1 MGKLTNLNPS
11 RPLTE
16 ADMPPGMATDTEFT
30 AADAAHL
37 AAAHPHLQ
45 YPTQAH
51 GDARYV
57 RKYGQYFRAAPSVS
71 QSVAQNIITKIN
83 FDTVTHNVGNQYS
96 GSNNR
101 LVALETEIWR
111 ITTNINFSLDATS
124 RVILFL
130 AKNGGTS
137 LKRLQDMTCPLGFSS
152 INITPSDTLLLTGE
166 NLEVWARILTIA
178 TGKIYGDINLDACWW
193 EGSRVG

>member
-1 MGKLTNLNPS
+1 MGRLTNLNP
-11 RPLTE
+11 
-16 ADMPPGMATDTEFT
+16 ADPIAAHVAATD
-30 AADAAHL
+30 
-37 AAAHPHLQ
+37 PHLQ
-45 YPTQAH
+45 YPTQAR

-71 QSVAQNIITKIN
+71 QEVAQNVITKIN
-83 FDTVTHNVGNQYS
+83 FDTITHNVGNQYS
-96 GSNNR
+96 SVNNR
-101 LVALETEIWR
+101 LVALETEETWR
-111 ITTNINFSLDATS
+111 ITTNINFNLPSTS

-137 LKRLQDMTCPLGFSS
+137 LKRLQDISCPAGFFA

-166 NLEVWARILTIA
+166 YLEVWARILTIA

-193 EGSRVG
+193 EGRRVG